1 MRIIITGGTGL
12 IGRALAKNLTA
23 AKHEVILLTRDPQ
36 WVVGMPEAARIVRWD
51 GKTAQGWGELAD
63 GAGAIINLAGQ
74 SIAGESLSDIF
85 FTRWSKTYKASILNS
100 RLNAGKAVTEAI
112 TAAKNKPALL
122 LQASAVGFYGPRA
135 AEPVDESTPAG
146 SDFLAQVCQQ
156 WEQSTQSVESLGVRR
171 VILRTG
177 LVLAPKGGILPIM
190 ALPFRLFAGGPI
202 GSGKQYIPWIH
213 LQDEIG
219 AIEFLL
225 KHPQASGA
233 YNLTAPQPLT
243 NAEFGRALGRV
254 LFRPAFIP
262 TPAFALKLVLGEKA
276 TLVLDGQNAIPR
288 RLLAE
293 GYQFKF
299 TDAHSALQDLL
310 K

>member
-1 MRIIITGGTGL
+1 MRILITGGTGL
-12 IGRALAKNLTA
+12 IGRALAHNLAA
-23 AKHEVILLTRDPQ
+23 AKHEVIILTRDPE
-36 WVVGMPEAARIVRWD
+36 WVVGMPEAIRAVRWD
-51 GKTAQGWGELAD
+51 GKTAHGWGELAD

-74 SIAGESLSDIF
+74 SIAGESLPDIL
-85 FTRWSKTYKASILNS
+85 FTRWSKTYKERILNS

-156 WEQSTQSVESLGVRR
+156 WEQSTQSVEALGVRR
-171 VILRTG
+171 IILRTG

-225 KHPQASGA
+225 KHPQASGV

-243 NAEFGRALGRV
+243 NADFGRALGRA
-254 LFRPAFIP
+254 LFRPAFFP
-262 TPAFALKLVLGEKA
+262 TPAFALKLALGEKS
-276 TLVLDGQNAIPR
+276 TLVLDGQNAIPT
-288 RLLAE
+288 RLQAQ
-293 GYQFKF
+293 GYKFKF
-299 TDAHSALQDLL
+299 SDAYSALTDLL
-310 K
+310 R

>member
-12 IGRALAKNLTA
+12 IGLSLAQDLAA
-23 AKHEVILLTRDPQ
+23 AKHEVILLSRDPQ
-36 WVVGMPEAARIVRWD
+36 RVAGLPNGVRAVQWD
-51 GKTAQGWGELAD
+51 GKTAQGWGNLAD

-74 SIAGESLSDIF
+74 SIAGESLTDIF
-85 FTRWSKTYKASILNS
+85 FTRWSKAYKARILHS

-112 TAAKNKPALL
+112 VAAKTKPAAL
-122 LQASAVGFYGPRA
+122 LQASAVGFYGVRA
-135 AEPVDESTPAG
+135 AEPVDESAPAG
-146 SDFLAQVCQQ
+146 SDFLAGVCQQ

-213 LQDEIG
+213 LQDQIG
-219 AIEFLL
+219 AIQFLL
-225 KHPQASGA
+225 QNDSARGA

-243 NAEFGRALGRV
+243 NANFGRALGRA
-254 LFRPAFIP
+254 LHRPAFLP
-262 TPAFALKLVLGEKA
+262 TPAFALKLALGQKA
-276 TLVLDGQNAIPR
+276 TLVLDGQNAIPS
-288 RLLAE
+288 RLQAE
-293 GYQFKF
+293 GYTFKF
-299 TDAHSALQDLL
+299 ADAHSALQDLL